1 MDTFLKKLQQLQLP
15 LRTVNLLCLI
25 MLLLAIIILA
35 LRVLGYNFF
44 AVQTG
49 SMAEIY
55 PIGSIIIV
63 KPTDFNQI
71 QINDVI
77 SYYIN
82 DNTIITHRVV
92 SINIDKQSFITK
104 GDENNS
110 LDSASVYFHNVIG
123 KPIFSIKYLG
133 YLYLFAHTTKG
144 KFVLVGLLILTMIV
158 CFYPYSSRKGL
169 KENEKGKD

>member
-1 MDTFLKKLQQLQLP
+1 M
-15 LRTVNLLCLI
+15 VNLLCLI

-49 SMAEIY
+49 SMAEVY

-63 KPTDFNQI
+63 KPSDFNDI
-71 QINDVI
+71 QINNVI

-82 DNTIITHRVV
+82 ENTIVTHRVI
-92 SINIDKQSFITK
+92 SIDIENKSFTTK

-110 LDSASVYFHNVIG
+110 PDSSSVYYDNVIG
-123 KPIFSIKYLG
+123 KPIFCIKYLG
-133 YLYLFAHTTKG
+133 YLYLLIHTTKG
-144 KFVLVGLLILTMIV
+144 KFLIGGLLILAMFI
-158 CFYPYSSRKGL
+158 CFHPYFDRKEL
-169 KENEKGKD
+169 K